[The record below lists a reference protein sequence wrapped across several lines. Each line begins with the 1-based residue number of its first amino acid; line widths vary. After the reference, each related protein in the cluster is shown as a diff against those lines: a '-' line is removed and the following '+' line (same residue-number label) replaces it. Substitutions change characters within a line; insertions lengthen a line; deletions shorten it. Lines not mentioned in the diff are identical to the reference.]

1 MFAEPG
7 FPWPGGVDLSVK
19 RSFSWVLW
27 CGLALLAVGCGLD
40 PRPRALRRG
49 LDQTRSVLADP
60 RLRGLADKASQ
71 GALEERLVEAL
82 FSANARS
89 LWPPRLASE
98 YDYSIADQSRLPG
111 RIAYLPQPGLP
122 WAVVV
127 QADAKNHRIL
137 LLGYGMSLRH
147 PLLQDT
153 VKVQP

>member
-1 MFAEPG
+1 MKTP
-7 FPWPGGVDLSVK
+7 PWIV
-19 RSFSWVLW
+19 W
-27 CGLALLAVGCGLD
+27 CWIALALLAAGCGLD

-60 RLRGLADKASQ
+60 RLRSLADKAPK

-89 LWPPRLASE
+89 LWPPRLVSE
-98 YDYSIADQSRLPG
+98 YDFSTADQSRLPG

-127 QADAKNHRIL
+127 QADTKNHQIRL
-137 LLGYGMSLRH
+137 FGYGRSLRH
-147 PLLQDT
+147 PLMQDT
-153 VKVQP
+153 VQVQP